1 MQGWVT
7 ATWRTIGIL
16 ICSAMLLT
24 SATLGQTGRVSPPR
38 SFSLA
43 AVEAASEQS
52 AGPGQSQTSDS
63 TFDDTEA
70 VDDHG
75 QPAGSTT
82 DSGNPQPDIQ
92 ESVVSTA
99 PEAPQHSGENALEDA
114 DVELS
119 LLPPA
124 NPVPQPGSGFM
135 VPEADRLQFSKAAP
149 VRMAPVRIQIPDAWV
164 DARIRT
170 VGVTPEGEMEAPED
184 FWEVGW
190 YRYGAR
196 PGDEGKAV
204 MAGHLDSQD
213 GAAIFYHIGNLQPGD
228 DIRILLG
235 GPDGERFYRVRE
247 VAQYHVDD
255 APLERIFG
263 PSDTAELILI
273 TCGGDWLG
281 NDAGGY
287 TDRIVVYADMVVAGE
302 ADSSADPSSS
312 DVQS

>member
-1 MQGWVT
+1 MSGWVS

-38 SFSLA
+38 SFPLA
-43 AVEAASEQS
+43 AVEVASDQS
-52 AGPGQSQTSDS
+52 AEPSQSQTSDN
-63 TFDDTEA
+63 TYDDTEA
-70 VDDHG
+70 ADDPG
-75 QPAGSTT
+75 QPAGSTS
-82 DSGNPQPDIQ
+82 DSGKPQPAPRTAG
-92 ESVVSTA
+92 ESAEPDVSQNA
-99 PEAPQHSGENALEDA
+99 GGEPNLPQP
-114 DVELS
+114 V
-119 LLPPA
+119 
-124 NPVPQPGSGFM
+124 NPVPQPGSGYM
-135 VPEADRLQFSKAAP
+135 VPEADRLLFNKAMP
-149 VRMAPVRIQIPDAWV
+149 VRMAPVRIQIPNAWV
-164 DARIRT
+164 DARVRT
-170 VGVTPEGEMEAPED
+170 VGVTPEGEMEAPDD

-190 YRYGAR
+190 YRYGTR

-204 MAGHLDSQD
+204 MAGHLDSYD

-255 APLERIFG
+255 APLDRIFG
-263 PSDTAELILI
+263 PSDSAELILI

-287 TDRIVVYADMVVAGE
+287 TDRIVVYADMVVPGE
-302 ADSSADPSSS
+302 AETAGSPDQD
-312 DVQS
+312 DIRH

>member
-1 MQGWVT
+1 MSGWVS

-38 SFSLA
+38 SFPLA
-43 AVEAASEQS
+43 AVEVASDQS
-52 AGPGQSQTSDS
+52 AEPSQSQTSDN
-63 TFDDTEA
+63 TYDDTEA
-70 VDDHG
+70 ADDPG
-75 QPAGSTT
+75 QPAGSTS
-82 DSGNPQPDIQ
+82 DSGKPQPAIL
-92 ESVVSTA
+92 
-99 PEAPQHSGENALEDA
+99 G
-114 DVELS
+114 
-119 LLPPA
+119 PPVNQQNRTCRRMLA
-124 NPVPQPGSGFM
+124 VNLIFRSRLTRCRSPVAAYM
-135 VPEADRLQFSKAAP
+135 VPEADRLLFNKAMP
-149 VRMAPVRIQIPDAWV
+149 VRMAPVRIQIPNAWV

-170 VGVTPEGEMEAPED
+170 VGVTPEGEMEAPDD

-190 YRYGAR
+190 YRYGTR

-204 MAGHLDSQD
+204 MAGHLDSYD

-255 APLERIFG
+255 APLDRIFG
-263 PSDTAELILI
+263 PSDSAELILI

-287 TDRIVVYADMVVAGE
+287 TDRIVVYADMVVPGE
-302 ADSSADPSSS
+302 ADSLSRRQKHPC
-312 DVQS
+312 